1 MIMKIHAFA
10 GAIEINDYFIQ
21 LLSSYLDYY
30 FTTLS
35 YMITVKKLCTQY
47 DILITDCG
55 DILCF
60 GFCSSIV
67 MHRGQQMA

>member
-21 LLSSYLDYY
+21 LMSSYLDYY

-47 DILITDCG
+47 DILTNR
-55 DILCF
+55 LW
-60 GFCSSIV
+60 
-67 MHRGQQMA
+67 